1 MTAGGEGKP
10 AVIAHMSNG
19 NQRISIAK
27 NDDSTKTSSDVD
39 TDARPRGSVVDTDG
53 LGDATTVLVLESP
66 AAIGRDEVC
75 RSFFVDSRL
84 TGGNVLVVS
93 LARQAD
99 ERLELF
105 RGDDLPFPR
114 NLAVVSA
121 EDGPGATR
129 TETGSGEASTG
140 VAVRTVSDPSD
151 LPKLGMSIT
160 SVLDGWPDD
169 EGVLL
174 CLDSLTELLRRVELQ
189 RVYRF
194 VHILSDRLAHLDAQ
208 LHVHLDVEDCDER
221 TLATLEPLF
230 DAIVEV
236 PAHGDGE

>member
-27 NDDSTKTSSDVD
+27 NHDSTKTSSDVD
-39 TDARPRGSVVDTDG
+39 AGARPRGSVVDTDG
-53 LGDATTVLVLESP
+53 FGDATTVLVLESP
-66 AAIGRDEVC
+66 AATDRDEVC

-84 TGGNVLVVS
+84 TEGNVLVVS
-93 LARQAD
+93 LARRAD

-105 RGDDLPFPR
+105 RGDGLPFPR
-114 NLAVVSA
+114 NLAVISA
-121 EDGPGATR
+121 EDGPGAAR
-129 TETGSGEASTG
+129 TETGSGEAGTG
-140 VAVRTVSDPSD
+140 IVVRTVSDPSD

-160 SVLDGWPDD
+160 SALDGWPND

-174 CLDSLTELLRRVELQ
+174 CLDSLTGLLRRVELR
-189 RVYRF
+189 RVYQF

-208 LHVHLDVEDCDER
+208 LHVHLDVDDCDER

-236 PAHGDGE
+236 PAHDHDE

>member
-1 MTAGGEGKP
+1 MSVGEDD
-10 AVIAHMSNG
+10 ISTEMSP
-19 NQRISIAK
+19 
-27 NDDSTKTSSDVD
+27 DVD
-39 TDARPRGSVVDTDG
+39 DNARPRGGVVDTDG

-84 TGGNVLVVS
+84 TEENVLLVS
-93 LARQAD
+93 LTQHAD
-99 ERLELF
+99 ERLEPF
-105 RGDDLPFPR
+105 RGGDLPFPR

-140 VAVRTVSDPSD
+140 VTVRTVSDPSD

-160 SVLDGWPDD
+160 SVLDRWPDD

-174 CLDSLTELLRRVELQ
+174 CLDSLTELLRHVELQ

-194 VHILSDRLAHLDAQ
+194 VHILSDRLARLDAQ
-208 LHVHLDVEDCDER
+208 IHVHLDGESCDER
-221 TLATLEPLF
+221 TLATLEPLS

-236 PAHGDGE
+236 PAHDYNE

>member
-1 MTAGGEGKP
+1 MSVGE
-10 AVIAHMSNG
+10 
-19 NQRISIAK
+19 
-27 NDDSTKTSSDVD
+27 SDVSIGTSPD
-39 TDARPRGSVVDTDG
+39 IDADARSRGDVVDTDG

-84 TGGNVLVVS
+84 TEENVLLVS
-93 LARQAD
+93 LTQQAD
-99 ERLELF
+99 ERLEPF
-105 RGDDLPFPR
+105 RGGDLPFPR

-160 SVLDGWPDD
+160 SVLNEWPDD
-169 EGVLL
+169 ESVLL
-174 CLDSLTELLRRVELQ
+174 CLDSLTELLRHVELQ

-194 VHILSDRLAHLDAQ
+194 VHVLSDRLARLDAQ
-208 LHVHLDVEDCDER
+208 IHVHLDGEGCDER
-221 TLATLEPLF
+221 TLATLEPLS

-236 PAHGDGE
+236 PAHGDGK

>member
-1 MTAGGEGKP
+1 MSVGEDD
-10 AVIAHMSNG
+10 ISTEMSPD
-19 NQRISIAK
+19 I
-27 NDDSTKTSSDVD
+27 DDN
-39 TDARPRGSVVDTDG
+39 ARPRGGVVDTDG

-66 AAIGRDEVC
+66 AATGRNGVC

-84 TGGNVLVVS
+84 TEKNVLLVS
-93 LARQAD
+93 LTQQAD

-121 EDGPGATR
+121 ENGAGATR
-129 TETGSGEASTG
+129 TETGSGEAGTG
-140 VAVRTVSDPSD
+140 VAIRTVSDPSD

-160 SVLDGWPDD
+160 SVLDEWPDD

-194 VHILSDRLAHLDAQ
+194 VHILSDRLARLDARI
-208 LHVHLDVEDCDER
+208 HVHLDGESCDER
-221 TLATLEPLF
+221 TLATLEPLS

-236 PAHGDGE
+236 PAHDNGE

>member
-1 MTAGGEGKP
+1 MTAGGKGTP

-19 NQRISIAK
+19 NRCISIG
-27 NDDSTKTSSDVD
+27 NDDVSTGTGSDVD
-39 TDARPRGSVVDTDG
+39 ADARPRGSVVDTDG

-66 AAIGRDEVC
+66 AATDRDEVC

-84 TGGNVLVVS
+84 TEGNVLLVS

-114 NLAVVSA
+114 SLAVISA
-121 EDGPGATR
+121 KDGPGATR
-129 TETGSGEASTG
+129 TETGSGGAGTG
-140 VAVRTVSDPSD
+140 VVVRTVSDPSD

-174 CLDSLTELLRRVELQ
+174 CLDSLTELLRRVELR

-208 LHVHLDVEDCDER
+208 LHVHLDAESCDER

-230 DAIVEV
+230 DAVVEV

>member
-1 MTAGGEGKP
+1 
-10 AVIAHMSNG
+10 MSNRK
-19 NQRISIAK
+19 QRMSVGENDIS
-27 NDDSTKTSSDVD
+27 TGTSPDVD
-39 TDARPRGSVVDTDG
+39 ADARPRGGVVDTDG

-75 RSFFVDSRL
+75 RSFFVDSQL
-84 TGGNVLVVS
+84 AEENVLLVS
-93 LARQAD
+93 LTQHAD

-194 VHILSDRLAHLDAQ
+194 VRILSDRLARLDARI
-208 LHVHLDVEDCDER
+208 HVHLDDGSCDEG
-221 TLATLEPLF
+221 TLATLEPLS

-236 PAHGDGE
+236 PAHDNEE

>member
-1 MTAGGEGKP
+1 MSVGEDD
-10 AVIAHMSNG
+10 ISTEMSPG
-19 NQRISIAK
+19 V
-27 NDDSTKTSSDVD
+27 DDN
-39 TDARPRGSVVDTDG
+39 ARPRGGVVDTDG

-66 AAIGRDEVC
+66 AATDRDEVC
-75 RSFFVDSRL
+75 RSFFVDNRL
-84 TGGNVLVVS
+84 TQGNVLLVS

-174 CLDSLTELLRRVELQ
+174 CLDSLTELLRHVELQ

-194 VHILSDRLAHLDAQ
+194 VHILSDRLADLDAQ
-208 LHVHLDVEDCDER
+208 VHVHLDGESCDER
-221 TLATLEPLF
+221 TLATLEPLS

-236 PAHGDGE
+236 PAHGDGK

>member
-1 MTAGGEGKP
+1 MSVGEKDVSTGTAP
-10 AVIAHMSNG
+10 
-19 NQRISIAK
+19 
-27 NDDSTKTSSDVD
+27 DVD
-39 TDARPRGSVVDTDG
+39 ADARPRGGVVDTDG

-66 AAIGRDEVC
+66 AAVGRDEVC
-75 RSFFVDSRL
+75 RSFFADSQL
-84 TGGNVLVVS
+84 TEENVLLVS
-93 LARQAD
+93 LTQQAD

-160 SVLDGWPDD
+160 SVLDGWPDN

-194 VHILSDRLAHLDAQ
+194 VHILSDRLAGLDAQ
-208 LHVHLDVEDCDER
+208 IHVHLDGEACDER

-230 DAIVEV
+230 DAVVEV
-236 PAHGDGE
+236 PAHDSDE